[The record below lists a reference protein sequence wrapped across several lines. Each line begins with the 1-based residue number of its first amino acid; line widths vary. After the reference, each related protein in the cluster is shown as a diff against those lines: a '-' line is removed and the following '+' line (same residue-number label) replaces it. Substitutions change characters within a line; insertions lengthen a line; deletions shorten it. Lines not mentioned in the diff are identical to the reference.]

1 MKKIPIHTEYI
12 KLSQLLKLANL
23 IDQGSDT
30 KWYLSQK
37 KIKLNGEIVT
47 ERGKKIR
54 PGDKVEVPDQDI
66 VLVIKE
72 E

>member
-30 KWYLSQK
+30 KWYLSQG

-47 ERGKKIR
+47 ERGKKIH
-54 PGDKVEVPDQDI
+54 PGDKVEVLGQDI
-66 VLVIKE
+66 VLVTKE